1 MSAPEMVAAIPEFHL
16 RRPHRGLK
24 NSLKENVR

>member
-1 MSAPEMVAAIPEFHL
+1 MVAAIPEFHL
-16 RRPHRGLK
+16 RRPHSGLK